1 MKGEKMISKII
12 EKGLEL
18 FKEHGK
24 DLAKAIGIATVTVT
38 ATTISALSQEGLIET
53 TKAIIRK

>member
-1 MKGEKMISKII
+1 MISKII